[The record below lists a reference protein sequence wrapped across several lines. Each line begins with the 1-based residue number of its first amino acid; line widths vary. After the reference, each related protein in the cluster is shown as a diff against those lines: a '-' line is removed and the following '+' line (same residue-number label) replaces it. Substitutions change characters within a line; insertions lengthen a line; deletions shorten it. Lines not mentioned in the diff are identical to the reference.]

1 MPSKYFYARFRS
13 NLLKLFHVDTLHVL
27 KYSKTKKLYLFNLT
41 AQRRKGA
48 SIGRI
53 FSWKFI
59 ERRNHD
65 REWNRT
71 RLKSEAGHS
80 SKELDDDISRRE
92 RLISM
97 CISHTNKGESSF
109 TGFGS
114 FGGTVPSSRDLYTHE
129 RHHTK
134 IKGLAFQIATCRF
147 ASYSWFTRTRNGVKL
162 SSSLARTEFI
172 QSLEWIGRGLS
183 THEPKTGE
191 GE

>member
-1 MPSKYFYARFRS
+1 MYLNIRKQRNFIYSISRHRDESEHQSDGFSAGNSSKEESRS
-13 NLLKLFHVDTLHVL
+13 
-27 KYSKTKKLYLFNLT
+27 
-41 AQRRKGA
+41 RM
-48 SIGRI
+48 
-53 FSWKFI
+53 
-59 ERRNHD
+59 
-65 REWNRT
+65 
-71 RLKSEAGHS
+71 KSNEAEAGHS

>member
-1 MPSKYFYARFRS
+1 MYLNIRKQRNF
-13 NLLKLFHVDTLHVL
+13 T
-27 KYSKTKKLYLFNLT
+27 YSISRHRDESEH
-41 AQRRKGA
+41 QSDG
-48 SIGRI
+48 
-53 FSWKFI
+53 FSAGNSS
-59 ERRNHD
+59 NHD
-65 REWNRT
+65 REWNRR
-71 RLKSEAGHS
+71 RLNSEAGHS

-172 QSLEWIGRGLS
+172 QSLEWIARGLS